1 MNNVKK
7 HFLLI
12 SDFDGTISKI
22 DFFWQILNR
31 YYPGGKSTDYDD
43 YIDKK
48 ISAFTLLSKIFQNLN
63 LSQEELDKEISS
75 IEIDKTFTE
84 TARWI
89 LDRGGDICV
98 LSAGCDYYI
107 KRRLSQEGLF
117 DIPIISN
124 HGVYSQGGIVMIR
137 DLNSPWY
144 CQDVG
149 IDKKKATEH
158 LIKNYSVVAYAG
170 DGAFDAPGAKQA
182 DLKFAKRRLAEIL
195 EKENISYYTLS
206 EFKVIKSCLEE
217 KNIL

>member
-1 MNNVKK
+1 MNYIKK

-22 DFFWQILNR
+22 DFFQQILNK
-31 YYPGGKSTDYDD
+31 YYPEGKSSDYDD
-43 YIDKK
+43 YLDKK
-48 ISAFTLLSKIFQNLN
+48 ISAFTLLSRIFQNLD
-63 LSQEELDKEISS
+63 LSQEELDEEISA

-89 LDRGGDICV
+89 LARGGNICI

-124 HGVYSQGGIVMIR
+124 HGVYSQGGIRMIR

-158 LIKNYSVVAYAG
+158 LINDYSVVAYAG

-182 DLKFAKRRLAEIL
+182 DLKFAKRKLAEIL
-195 EKENISYYTLS
+195 EKENIPYYKLS
-206 EFKVIKSCLEE
+206 EFKIIQNCLEE

>member
-1 MNNVKK
+1 MNDVKK

-22 DFFWQILNR
+22 DFFQQILNK
-31 YYPGGKSTDYDD
+31 YYPEGKSSDYDD
-43 YIDKK
+43 YLDKK
-48 ISAFTLLSKIFQNLN
+48 ISAFTLLSRIFQNLD
-63 LSQEELDKEISS
+63 LSQEELNEEIRA

-89 LDRGGDICV
+89 LNCGGDICI

-107 KRRLSQEGLF
+107 NRRLSQEGLF

-124 HGVYSQGGIVMIR
+124 HGIYSHGGICMIR
-137 DLNSPWY
+137 DLNALWY

-158 LIKNYSVVAYAG
+158 LIKGYSVVAYAG

-182 DLKFAKRRLAEIL
+182 NLKFAKRRLAEIL
-195 EKENISYYTLS
+195 EKEHIPYYNLS
-206 EFKVIKSCLEE
+206 EFRVIKSCLEE